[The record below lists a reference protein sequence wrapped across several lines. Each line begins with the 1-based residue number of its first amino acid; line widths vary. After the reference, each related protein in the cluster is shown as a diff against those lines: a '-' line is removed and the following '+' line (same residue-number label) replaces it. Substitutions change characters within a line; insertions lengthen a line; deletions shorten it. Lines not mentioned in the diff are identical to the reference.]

1 MAEIG
6 LGEYCDEVK
15 ESIKAQSID
24 EAIAI
29 CRHILEW
36 FPKYSMPY
44 RLLGETALERD
55 EYDEAASLFTRVLGA
70 DPEDVI
76 AHVGLAVVHD
86 EKKELEEAIWHLE
99 RAFELAPG
107 NTEIRQELKRLYGE
121 GEGVEPPRVKLT
133 PAALAHLYL
142 REGLYDRAITEL
154 RPLLKEDPDRVDLKV
169 ALAEALW
176 REGRRRE
183 AAEACQEILKLLPN
197 CLKANLILGLIWKE
211 SGQEEEGETLL
222 AQAQAIDPENEA
234 AQELFGEA
242 SPLPLEKVLLPRL
255 EEIPTPPPAPEVE
268 AVALP
273 TEMAPPPKPEE
284 AVEEMAEEEMPEWLR
299 RLHEV
304 AAEEVEAKE
313 LAPEIEEKLPL
324 EGGPEAAPPR
334 EEVPDWLR
342 ELKELPEAAPV
353 EEVEEAIAP
362 PTPWE
367 EMPEWLRGLEELPEE
382 VSEEA
387 EWEEA
392 PPLAEEEVELTEVLP
407 AQPIEEEVTI
417 EEAPPIVEE
426 IIEEAPTQMIE
437 EAPPIA
443 EEIVE
448 EIPTVIIEAAPPI
461 AEEME
466 EAPTQ
471 IIEEAP
477 PTMEG
482 YLDRLAAEPG
492 DHEARLGLARAYLA
506 QGERDEALTHYRT
519 IIHSEATLIGEVIK
533 DLEAAAQEAPEHLP
547 TQQLLGDAYMKS
559 GRLDEALEKYRWL
572 RERLKT

>member
-76 AHVGLAVVHD
+76 ALVGLAVMHD

-121 GEGVEPPRVKLT
+121 REGVEPPRVKLT
-133 PAALAHLYL
+133 PAALARLYL

-183 AAEACQEILKLLPN
+183 TAEACQEILKLLPN

-222 AQAQAIDPENEA
+222 AQAQALDPENEA

-255 EEIPTPPPAPEVE
+255 EEIPTPPPVPEVE
-268 AVALP
+268 AVAPP

-284 AVEEMAEEEMPEWLR
+284 AVEEMVEEEMPEWLR

-324 EGGPEAAPPR
+324 EGGPEAAPPL

-342 ELKELPEAAPV
+342 ELKELPEAPV

-392 PPLAEEEVELTEVLP
+392 PPLAEEEVELTEALP

-417 EEAPPIVEE
+417 EEAPPTAEE
-426 IIEEAPTQMIE
+426 IIEKAPTE
-437 EAPPIA
+437 
-443 EEIVE
+443 
-448 EIPTVIIEAAPPI
+448 
-461 AEEME
+461 
-466 EAPTQ
+466 

-477 PTMEG
+477 PTVEG

-559 GRLDEALEKYRWL
+559 GRLEEALEKYRWL
-572 RERLKT
+572 RERLKI

>member
-15 ESIKAQSID
+15 ELIKAQSID

-29 CRHILEW
+29 CRHILER
-36 FPKYSMPY
+36 FPKYIMPY
-44 RLLGETALERD
+44 RLLGEAALERE

-70 DPEDVI
+70 NPEDVI

-86 EKKELEEAIWHLE
+86 EIKKLGEAIWHLE

-121 GEGVEPPRVKLT
+121 REGVEPPRVKLT
-133 PAALAHLYL
+133 PAALARLYL

-154 RPLLKEDPDRVDLKV
+154 RPLLKEDPDRIDLKV

-176 REGRRRE
+176 REDRRRE
-183 AAEACQEILKLLPN
+183 AAESCQEILELLPN

-222 AQAQAIDPENEA
+222 TRAQALDPENGI

-255 EEIPTPPPAPEVE
+255 EEIPTPPPVPEVE
-268 AVALP
+268 EVA
-273 TEMAPPPKPEE
+273 PPKPEE
-284 AVEEMAEEEMPEWLR
+284 VVEEMAEEEMPEWLR

-304 AAEEVEAKE
+304 AVEEVEAEE
-313 LAPEIEEKLPL
+313 LPPEIEEKLPT
-324 EGGPEAAPPR
+324 EEVPEEAPAP
-334 EEVPDWLR
+334 EEVPDWLER
-342 ELKELPEAAPV
+342 LAPPPV
-353 EEVEEAIAP
+353 EEVEEAVAP
-362 PTPWE
+362 PTPPE
-367 EMPEWLRGLEELPEE
+367 EMPEWLRELKEVPEE
-382 VSEEA
+382 VAEEA

-392 PPLAEEEVELTEVLP
+392 PPLAEEE
-407 AQPIEEEVTI
+407 EVT
-417 EEAPPIVEE
+417 
-426 IIEEAPTQMIE
+426 IE

-448 EIPTVIIEAAPPI
+448 E
-461 AEEME
+461 
-466 EAPTQ
+466 APTE

-477 PTMEG
+477 PTIEG

-519 IIHSEATLIGEVIK
+519 IIHSEATLIGEVIE
-533 DLEAAAQEAPEHLP
+533 DLEAAGQEAPEHLP
-547 TQQLLGDAYMKS
+547 TQQLLGDAYIKS
-559 GRLDEALEKYRWL
+559 GQIDEALEKYRWL
-572 RERLKT
+572 REKLKI

>member
-15 ESIKAQSID
+15 ELIKAQSTD

-29 CRHILEW
+29 CRHILERS
-36 FPKYSMPY
+36 PKYIMPY
-44 RLLGETALERD
+44 RLLGEAALERE

-70 DPEDVI
+70 NPEDVI

-121 GEGVEPPRVKLT
+121 REGVEPPRVKLT
-133 PAALAHLYL
+133 PAALARLYL

-183 AAEACQEILKLLPN
+183 AAESCQEILELLPN

-222 AQAQAIDPENEA
+222 ARAQALDPENGV

-242 SPLPLEKVLLPRL
+242 SPLPPEKVLLPRL
-255 EEIPTPPPAPEVE
+255 EEIPTPPPVPEVE
-268 AVALP
+268 EVA
-273 TEMAPPPKPEE
+273 PPKPEE
-284 AVEEMAEEEMPEWLR
+284 VVEEMAEEEMPEWLR

-304 AAEEVEAKE
+304 AAEEVEAEE
-313 LAPEIEEKLPL
+313 LPPEIEEKLPMEEVPGEAPTPEEVPDWL
-324 EGGPEAAPPR
+324 ERLAPPPMEEVGEEVAPPTPP

-342 ELKELPEAAPV
+342 ELKELPE
-353 EEVEEAIAP
+353 EV
-362 PTPWE
+362 
-367 EMPEWLRGLEELPEE
+367 
-382 VSEEA
+382 VEEA
-387 EWEEA
+387 EWEKA
-392 PPLAEEEVELTEVLP
+392 PPLAEEEVELAEALP
-407 AQPIEEEVTI
+407 AQPIEEEV
-417 EEAPPIVEE
+417 A
-426 IIEEAPTQMIE
+426 
-437 EAPPIA
+437 
-443 EEIVE
+443 
-448 EIPTVIIEAAPPI
+448 
-461 AEEME
+461 
-466 EAPTQ
+466 
-471 IIEEAP
+471 IEEAP
-477 PTMEG
+477 PTIEG
-482 YLDRLAAEPG
+482 HLARLAAEPQ
-492 DHEARLGLARAYLA
+492 DHQARLGLARAYLA
-506 QGERDEALTHYRT
+506 QGERDQALTHYRT
-519 IIHSEATLIGEVIK
+519 IIHSEATLIGEVIE

-547 TQQLLGDAYMKS
+547 TQQLLGDAYMKG
-559 GRLDEALEKYRWL
+559 GRLQEALEKYRWL
-572 RERLKT
+572 RERLKI